1 MNLTAQDVMTPE
13 VITVAPETSIEA
25 AAAELVRHH
34 LTYLP
39 VVIADGSIVG
49 TVSDSDMIGK
59 QGQTVGDIMTAQV
72 ITVSPENDLDEVS
85 YILRR
90 VHRVLV
96 VQAGKL
102 VGLISHADLLKRIAQ
117 RWTCTICGAQQYGAT
132 PPDHCTECNALGEK
146 FNLVEEP
153 PMMYRDM

>member
-13 VITVAPETSIEA
+13 VVTVAPETTVEA

-34 LTYLP
+34 FTSLP

-49 TVSDSDMIGK
+49 TVSDSDMIDK
-59 QGQTVGDIMTAQV
+59 QGRTVGDIMNIQV
-72 ITVSPENDLDEVS
+72 ITVSPLNDLDEVS
-85 YILRR
+85 YILKRA
-90 VHRVLV
+90 HRVLV

-102 VGLISHADLLKRIAQ
+102 VGLVTRTDLLKRIAQ
-117 RWTCTICGAQQYGAT
+117 RWTCVVCGAQQYGAN
-132 PPDHCTECNALGEK
+132 PPDHCSECNAQGEK
-146 FNLVEEP
+146 FRLVEEP

>member
-1 MNLTAQDVMTPE
+1 MNLTAQDVMTPD
-13 VITVAPETSIEA
+13 VITVVPETPVEG

-34 LTYLP
+34 LTCLP
-39 VVIADGSIVG
+39 VIAADGSIVG

-59 QGQTVGDIMTAQV
+59 QGRSVGDIMSTPV
-72 ITVSPENDLDEVS
+72 ITVSPDFDLEEVG

-96 VQAGKL
+96 VRAGKL
-102 VGLISHADLLKRIAQ
+102 VGLISRTDLLKRIAQ
-117 RWTCTICGAQQYGAT
+117 RWTCAVCGAQQYGAN
-132 PPDHCTECNALGEK
+132 PPEHCTECNAQSEK
-146 FNLVEEP
+146 FSLVEEP